1 MTLYMRFKR
10 QLLLL
15 LCLCGCF
22 SSCHGQNG
30 QTIDREAEPIQ
41 IHRFDKLL
49 LHWLEQGDSAAY
61 RDLQQQN
68 RPMLEVLG
76 KSLFNLP
83 NMEAAGF
90 EDKLRNYY
98 AEPTLHQLYVESVA
112 HFETVAE
119 LQQQLGRGFHYLLSC
134 FPDRQMPTLYMHVSG
149 LNQNVLVTDE
159 LLSLSID
166 KYLGKDYPLYQE
178 FFYPYQTE
186 KMQRDNVAP
195 DYLTGWLMAE
205 FPFEGKEN
213 VLLDRMVY
221 EGKLLYLLAQA
232 LPEMRPERLLG
243 YTPEQLAWVQAN
255 EKKLWQTI
263 IERKH
268 LYTPD
273 LSTTNRYFEEA
284 PSLFMATDAPGC
296 LGKWIGWQLVTR
308 FMQETGTTPAQL
320 MQLNDAQS
328 LLTQAKYKP

>member
-83 NMEAAGF
+83 NLEAAGF

-112 HFETVAE
+112 HFETIAE
-119 LQQQLGRGFHYLLSC
+119 L
-134 FPDRQMPTLYMHVSG
+134 
-149 LNQNVLVTDE
+149 
-159 LLSLSID
+159 
-166 KYLGKDYPLYQE
+166 
-178 FFYPYQTE
+178 
-186 KMQRDNVAP
+186 
-195 DYLTGWLMAE
+195 
-205 FPFEGKEN
+205 
-213 VLLDRMVY
+213 
-221 EGKLLYLLAQA
+221 
-232 LPEMRPERLLG
+232 
-243 YTPEQLAWVQAN
+243 
-255 EKKLWQTI
+255 
-263 IERKH
+263 
-268 LYTPD
+268 
-273 LSTTNRYFEEA
+273 
-284 PSLFMATDAPGC
+284 
-296 LGKWIGWQLVTR
+296 
-308 FMQETGTTPAQL
+308 
-320 MQLNDAQS
+320 
-328 LLTQAKYKP
+328 